1 MNFIVDQDLCIGCGV
16 CAATCPQVFELV
28 DDISHVT
35 LRPVPEEFQE
45 DALTAENVCPVEA
58 ISHTN

>member
-35 LRPVPEEFQE
+35 LRPVPEEFQD
-45 DALTAENVCPVEA
+45 DALTAERVCPVEA

>member
-1 MNFIVDQDLCIGCGV
+1 MNFIVNQDLCIGCGV
-16 CAATCPQVFELV
+16 CVATCPQVFELV
-28 DDISHVT
+28 DDKSNVKLHPVT
-35 LRPVPEEFQE
+35 EAFQD